1 MHTIHAAMA
10 APLELFYFPL
20 YAKGLGPALV
30 AEFSGL
36 AWKGPAETGW
46 ESSQWRAEGGLKAS
60 GASPFGQLPLL
71 KTGGPAGNIG
81 QTVAIVNF
89 IGKTAGPAL
98 EGTDEREYAVS
109 QMLICEAEDLY
120 SLLQKDNPTIYA
132 PLSTAEKPSRKG
144 DLAAYG
150 TLWATTI
157 PGHLEKLEALC
168 TAEGGFTKTGA
179 TAGELLLFAYL
190 YQMSLCKPDVL
201 AATPKV
207 GAWYAA
213 LLRSERV
220 QKVVT
225 GKSSFGEMK
234 QYFITPAPA
243 AE

>member
-1 MHTIHAAMA
+1 MA
-10 APLELFYFPL
+10 APLELYYFPL

-46 ESSQWRAEGGLKAS
+46 DSSQWRAEGGLKAS

-179 TAGELLLFAYL
+179 TAGELLLFDYRLRHRGLANITAAPRPVAYFVFTSPGL
-190 YQMSLCKPDVL
+190 SDTRNFPRESVYFVL
-201 AATPKV
+201 DGAT
-207 GAWYAA
+207 G
-213 LLRSERV
+213 
-220 QKVVT
+220 
-225 GKSSFGEMK
+225 
-234 QYFITPAPA
+234 
-243 AE
+243 